1 MSKCPMASPC
11 WTRPSRPAWT
21 ACTSRGS
28 RRHKTSGRS
37 SVSSKARPLPPPW
50 LSATCCREGDTRVVK
65 DRLSPVAGWP
75 CSTSVATCQSG
86 CVRWGGVSRLTA
98 ATIVADGHT
107 VEAMAAATSAPLEGD
122 DAFWADA
129 DRHLIRYAG
138 ASAFTPAII
147 DHAAGSFLFTED
159 GRRILDFT
167 SGQMSAILGH
177 SHPEIVAT
185 VTRQAMRL
193 DHLFSGM
200 LSRPVVELARRLAET
215 LPEPLEK
222 ALLLTT
228 GAESNE
234 AAIRM
239 AKLVTGK
246 HEIVS
251 FARSWH
257 GMTQAAA
264 NATYSAGRKG
274 YGPAAPGNFAIP
286 APNRYRPDFTTA
298 DGDLDWQRQLDFGFD
313 LIDAQSVGSLAAC
326 IVEPILSSGGIIEPP
341 PGYFRALADKCR
353 ERHML
358 LILDEAQTGLFRT
371 GTWYAFERDGI
382 VPDILTLSKTLGAG
396 LPLAAVLTSAELEQ
410 AAHDRGFLFFTTH
423 VADPLPAAVGITVL
437 DVLQRDRLDERARHL
452 GGILRRGLE
461 QIARQHEIV
470 GDIRGRGLLTGVELV
485 TDRQSK
491 GSSDELGALVTR
503 RCLELGLHMNIVQLP
518 GMGGVFRI
526 APPLTATEDELALGL
541 AILDQAIGDAMER
554 LPEG

>member
-1 MSKCPMASPC
+1 MAVP
-11 WTRPSRPAWT
+11 
-21 ACTSRGS
+21 
-28 RRHKTSGRS
+28 
-37 SVSSKARPLPPPW
+37 
-50 LSATCCREGDTRVVK
+50 
-65 DRLSPVAGWP
+65 
-75 CSTSVATCQSG
+75 
-86 CVRWGGVSRLTA
+86 
-98 ATIVADGHT
+98 
-107 VEAMAAATSAPLEGD
+107 TSAAPLAASHPAD

-138 ASAFTPAII
+138 AGAFTREII
-147 DHAAGSFLFTED
+147 DHAAGSFLFTQD
-159 GRRILDFT
+159 GRQILDFT

-185 VTRQAMRL
+185 VTRQVATL

-200 LSRPVVELARRLAET
+200 LSRPVVDLARRLAET

-358 LILDEAQTGLFRT
+358 LILDEAQTGLCRT
-371 GTWYAFERDGI
+371 GSWYAFERDGV

-396 LPLAAVLTSAELEQ
+396 LPLAAVLTSAEIEQ

-423 VADPLPAAVGITVL
+423 VADPLPAAVGLTVL
-437 DVLQRDRLDERARHL
+437 DVLQRDRLDERARRL
-452 GGILRRGLE
+452 GGILRQGLE
-461 QIARQHEIV
+461 RIAGRHEVV

-541 AILDQAIGDAMER
+541 AILDQALGDATGRLLER
-554 LPEG
+554 